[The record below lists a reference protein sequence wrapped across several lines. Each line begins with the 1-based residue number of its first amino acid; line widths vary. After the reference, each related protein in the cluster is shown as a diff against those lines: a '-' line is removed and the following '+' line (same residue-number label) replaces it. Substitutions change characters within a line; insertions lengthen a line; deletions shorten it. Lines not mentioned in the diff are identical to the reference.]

1 MDAANCISTLE
12 QRAPEGVRP
21 QVADYALMDLACDDS
36 FMTRLY
42 HAMAKE
48 AIDWWSLFEGTPLQP
63 SWKAGPILL
72 DLRAAP
78 RFQTE
83 LLAWAEATPVGV
95 FLASG
100 QPLSEVRKVASRWL
114 TQVAGGSG
122 TLLRYYDPRI
132 LAPLLCVL
140 SSEQWAGLLAPADT
154 WHWHDGHRWRHAV
167 GPLQAGTDGAFPTD
181 IQADKVTRAQLDNLQ
196 HYRLAAEAQALST
209 YYKTVLPESE
219 SPAAWVLER
228 FRDGV
233 ALGIS
238 GRLALE
244 RWLRLAI
251 TQGAGFY
258 QDAPFN
264 AIWARN
270 DLTTLEKLTAMER
283 ESEAGNASIHSSAG

>member
-114 TQVAGGSG
+114 TQIAGGSG

-140 SSEQWAGLLAPADT
+140 SSEPAGRIAGAGRDVALARWSPLAPCGWAFAS
-154 WHWHDGHRWRHAV
+154 RH
-167 GPLQAGTDGAFPTD
+167 
-181 IQADKVTRAQLDNLQ
+181 
-196 HYRLAAEAQALST
+196 
-209 YYKTVLPESE
+209 
-219 SPAAWVLER
+219 
-228 FRDGV
+228 
-233 ALGIS
+233 
-238 GRLALE
+238 
-244 RWLRLAI
+244 
-251 TQGAGFY
+251 
-258 QDAPFN
+258 
-264 AIWARN
+264 
-270 DLTTLEKLTAMER
+270 
-283 ESEAGNASIHSSAG
+283 

>member
-1 MDAANCISTLE
+1 M
-12 QRAPEGVRP
+12 
-21 QVADYALMDLACDDS
+21 
-36 FMTRLY
+36 
-42 HAMAKE
+42 
-48 AIDWWSLFEGTPLQP
+48 
-63 SWKAGPILL
+63 
-72 DLRAAP
+72 
-78 RFQTE
+78 
-83 LLAWAEATPVGV
+83 
-95 FLASG
+95 
-100 QPLSEVRKVASRWL
+100 
-114 TQVAGGSG
+114 
-122 TLLRYYDPRI
+122 
-132 LAPLLCVL
+132 
-140 SSEQWAGLLAPADT
+140 
-154 WHWHDGHRWRHAV
+154 
-167 GPLQAGTDGAFPTD
+167 QAGTDGAFPTD

-209 YYKTVLPESE
+209 HYKAVLPESE